1 MRMNAEE
8 LKPNCQRYMNHILFQ
23 LFSWFYCQ
31 LMQCLWSEVF
41 VKMHIAL
48 QRIWPLVNWMNV
60 KWRYNV
66 FLKKEK
72 EKQFAQ
78 FLLCWIVFKH
88 YPYIEV
94 FPNRSF
100 FPQGWRWHANGFI
113 QHWLWGEHWARSSPL
128 STSWGRVAALPP
140 PSRRLMPISPPSL
153 SVISY

>member
-1 MRMNAEE
+1 MRMNVEQ
-8 LKPNCQRYMNHILFQ
+8 LKPKCQRYRNHILFR

-78 FLLCWIVFKH
+78 FLPCWIVFKH
-88 YPYIEV
+88 YPYQRYFRIDH
-94 FPNRSF
+94 F
-100 FPQGWRWHANGFI
+100 FPQGWCCHANGFI
-113 QHWLWGEHWARSSPL
+113 QHWLWGEHWAL
-128 STSWGRVAALPP
+128 STLA
-140 PSRRLMPISPPSL
+140 SL
-153 SVISY
+153 V

>member
-1 MRMNAEE
+1 MKEMKMNAEE
-8 LKPNCQRYMNHILFQ
+8 LKPKCRRYKNHILFR

-66 FLKKEK
+66 FFKKEK

-78 FLLCWIVFKH
+78 FLPCWIVFKH
-88 YPYIEV
+88 YPYQRYFRIDHFFHKVDVVTQTDSYSIDYEV
-94 FPNRSF
+94 ST
-100 FPQGWRWHANGFI
+100 
-113 QHWLWGEHWARSSPL
+113 EHWAHWL
-128 STSWGRVAALPP
+128 
-140 PSRRLMPISPPSL
+140 I
-153 SVISY
+153 

>member
-1 MRMNAEE
+1 MLRIILPFQSTYLNIFRRWTMKEMKMNAEE
-8 LKPNCQRYMNHILFQ
+8 LKPKCQRYKNHILFR

-66 FLKKEK
+66 FFKKEK

-78 FLLCWIVFKH
+78 FLPFLPLDCFQTLSLS
-88 YPYIEV
+88 EV

-100 FPQGWRWHANGFI
+100 FPQGWCCHANGFI
-113 QHWLWGEHWARSSPL
+113 QHWLWGEHWAL
-128 STSWGRVAALPP
+128 STLANLV
-140 PSRRLMPISPPSL
+140 
-153 SVISY
+153 